1 MFLQFISQVPMAEHG
16 LTVGRSTSPQLKKMF
31 KVKKT
36 PALFIITDGGDSV
49 VPYEVDE
56 FNAGAL
62 MPL

>member
-1 MFLQFISQVPMAEHG
+1 MAEHG

-36 PALFIITDGGDSV
+36 PALFIVTEGGDSV
-49 VPYEVDE
+49 VSYDVDD
-56 FNAGAL
+56 FNAGAG